1 MVLLRGLLKTRTRGQ
16 ALVEFALVI
25 PILALLL
32 VMAIDFGRVFFE
44 VVALQNA
51 ARIGADYGASHADAW
66 NGPPSGEELSE
77 QSHYQAL
84 VLGDLQG
91 HACALPTPDPVPDP
105 VFTSFDDGALAYVHL
120 DCEFSLLT
128 PLAEQVLGGPVAIS
142 ARADFAVN
150 RTINPNLPE
159 SSIPPPNLCSGP
171 DADFD
176 TVPDTAP
183 PGTNTV
189 HINAGDSITFTD
201 TSTFEAGCD
210 ITLSWDFDDGPPIE
224 DSTDSAPSHVFLNPG
239 TFTVTLTVTNAGGD
253 DTATVTVDVN

>member
-1 MVLLRGLLKTRTRGQ
+1 MVLLRRLFSTRARGQ

-51 ARIGADYGASHADAW
+51 ARIGADYAASHADAW
-66 NGPPSGEELSE
+66 NGPPSGDEMNE
-77 QSHYQAL
+77 QAHYQAL

-91 HACALPTPDPVPDP
+91 HTCVLDPLQDP
-105 VFTSFDDGALAYVHL
+105 VFSSFDDGALAYVRL
-120 DCEFSLLT
+120 DCKFGLVT
-128 PLAEQVLGGPVAIS
+128 PLAEQVLGGPAAIS

-171 DADFD
+171 EADFATD
-176 TVPDTAP
+176 PGTSA

-189 HINAGDSITFTD
+189 HINAGDEVAFTD
-201 TSTFEAGCD
+201 TSTFEGGCD
-210 ITLSWDFDDGPPIE
+210 ITLSWDFDDGPPIA
-224 DSTDSAPSHVFLNPG
+224 DSADPTPSHVFADPG
-239 TFTVTLTVTNAGGD
+239 TFTVTLTVTNAGGS
-253 DTATVTVDVN
+253 DTATVTVDVE